1 MALRPNHVSGPL
13 EYVSYESIHT
23 ILFYFQASIIII
35 IACHHL
41 HTNYDHVTGPLDVTD
56 KSVASWVC
64 VASLHQKYRAV
75 ICFIWIHSY
84 NFILSPIFNNHH
96 NCMTFTHKLWH
107 WDLFSW
113 EEMISIDS
121 YEKKISMY
129 SYET

>member
-1 MALRPNHVSGPL
+1 MALRPNNVSGPL
-13 EYVSYESIHT
+13 DYVSYESIHN
-23 ILFYFQASIIII
+23 ISFYFQASIIII

-56 KSVASWVC
+56 KSVASWVS

-96 NCMTFTHKLWH
+96 NCMIFTHKLWH
-107 WDLFSW
+107 WDQIMFQALW
-113 EEMISIDS
+113 
-121 YEKKISMY
+121 SMFHMNPFIQFY
-129 SYET
+129 FVS